1 MNKCVQAV
9 ILAAGEG
16 TRMRPLTYTR
26 PKVMLPVFNKP
37 ILEHLI
43 EELKQAGVKDI
54 IFVVGYRDDTIR
66 GHFGDG
72 SEWGLKIDYVTQ
84 RKQLGTADA
93 LRSSSHLLEDRFLM
107 LNGDAIINSKDIE
120 NITRKN
126 NGTAMGVFKV
136 ENPQDFGVVELNDNN
151 VTGIIEKPEE
161 PPSNLINAGIYCFNQ
176 NILKAIEQTPKS
188 KRGEYEITDSIEILI
203 KDGNEFR
210 AEEISTWID
219 LGYPWDLLDANEY
232 MLYTREQEL
241 QIKGDIEEGA
251 VIKGPVG
258 IGENTIIRVGSY
270 ITGPVLIGKNCDIG
284 PNCHIRP
291 YTTIADNCKVG
302 NGVELKNSI
311 LMPGAK
317 IPHLS
322 YVGDSII
329 GEGCNLGAGTKIAN
343 FRLDKEQIY
352 VSVKGKKVN
361 TGRRKFGAVLGD
373 NVMTGIDVSINIGTM
388 IGNNVFL
395 APSTKVEG
403 FIEPESMVF

>member
-43 EELKQAGVKDI
+43 TELKQAGINDVV
-54 IFVVGYRDDTIR
+54 FVVGYRDDTIR
-66 GHFGDG
+66 EHFGDG
-72 SEWGLKIDYVTQ
+72 SEWGIKIDYVTQ

-93 LRSSSHLLEDRFLM
+93 LRSSSHLLEDKFLM
-107 LNGDAIINSKDIE
+107 LNGDAIIDSKDIE
-120 NITRKN
+120 NITAKN
-126 NGTAMGVFKV
+126 SMAMGVFKV
-136 ENPQDFGVVELNDNN
+136 ENPQDFGVVKLNGNN

-176 NILKAIEQTPKS
+176 NIFGAIERTPKS
-188 KRGEYEITDSIEILI
+188 KRGEYEITDSIELLI
-203 KDGNEFR
+203 QDGHEIK
-210 AEEISTWID
+210 AQEISTWID
-219 LGYPWDLLDANEY
+219 VGYPWDLLDANEY
-232 MLYTREQEL
+232 MLYTQEQDLE
-241 QIKGDIEEGA
+241 INCDVEEGA

-258 IGENTIIRVGSY
+258 IGEDTIIRAGSY
-270 ITGPVLIGKNCDIG
+270 IIGPVLIGKNCDIG
-284 PNCHIRP
+284 PNCYIRP

-311 LMPGAK
+311 LMPKSK

-343 FRLDKEQIY
+343 FRLDKEPIY

-373 NVMTGIDVSINIGTM
+373 NVMTGINVSINIGTM

-395 APSTKVEG
+395 APATKVEG
-403 FIEPESMVF
+403 FIEPDSMVF

>member
-1 MNKCVQAV
+1 MSSSVQAV

-37 ILEHLI
+37 ILEHLV
-43 EELKQAGVKDI
+43 EELKQAGIKDI

-66 GHFGDG
+66 EHFGDG
-72 SEWGLKIDYVTQ
+72 SKWNLKIDYVTQ

-107 LNGDAIINSKDIE
+107 LNGDAIIDSKDIE
-120 NITRKN
+120 NITSN
-126 NGTAMGVFKV
+126 NESMAMGVFKV
-136 ENPQDFGVVELNDNN
+136 DNPQDFGVVKLNGNN

-161 PPSNLINAGIYCFNQ
+161 PPSNLINAGIYYFDRD
-176 NILKAIEQTPKS
+176 ILKAIEQTPKS
-188 KRGEYEITDSIEILI
+188 RRGEYEITDSIELLI
-203 KDGNEFR
+203 RDGNELK
-210 AEEISTWID
+210 AKEISTWID
-219 LGYPWDLLDANEY
+219 VGYPWDLLDANEY
-232 MLYTREQEL
+232 MLYQEQGL
-241 QIKGDIEEGA
+241 QVKGEVEEGA

-258 IGENTIIRVGSY
+258 IGEDTIIRAGSY
-270 ITGPVLIGKNCDIG
+270 IIGPVLIGKNCDIG
-284 PNCHIRP
+284 PNCFIRP

-302 NGVELKNSI
+302 NGVEVKNSI
-311 LMPGAK
+311 LMPKSK

-329 GEGCNLGAGTKIAN
+329 GEDCNLGAGTKIAN
-343 FRLDKEQIY
+343 FRLDKERIC

-373 NVMTGIDVSINIGTM
+373 NVMTGINVSINIGTM

-395 APSTKVEG
+395 APATKVEG
-403 FIEPESMVF
+403 FIEPDSMVF

>member
-1 MNKCVQAV
+1 MQAV

-43 EELKQAGVKDI
+43 EELKRAGIKDVV
-54 IFVVGYRDDTIR
+54 FVVGYRDDTIR

-72 SEWGLKIDYVTQ
+72 SNWGLKIYYVTQ

-107 LNGDAIINSKDIE
+107 LNGDAIIDSKDIE
-120 NITRKN
+120 KITSDN
-126 NGTAMGVFKV
+126 SMAMGVFKV
-136 ENPQDFGVVELNDNN
+136 ENPQDFGVVELNGGNI
-151 VTGIIEKPEE
+151 TGIIEKPDE
-161 PPSNLINAGIYCFNQ
+161 PPSNLINAGIYYFDQ
-176 NILKAIEQTPKS
+176 NILKAIEETPKS
-188 KRGEYEITDSIEILI
+188 KRGEYEITDSIELLI
-203 KDGNEFR
+203 RDGYQLK
-210 AEEISTWID
+210 AKEISTWID
-219 LGYPWDLLDANEY
+219 VGYPWDLLDANEY
-232 MLYTREQEL
+232 MLYTQEQDL
-241 QIKGDIEEGA
+241 KMKGDVEEGA

-258 IGENTIIRVGSY
+258 IGEDTMIRAGSY
-270 ITGPVLIGKNCDIG
+270 IIGPVLIGKSCDIG
-284 PNCHIRP
+284 PNCFIRP
-291 YTTIADNCKVG
+291 YTTIGDNCKVG
-302 NGVELKNSI
+302 NGVEVKNSI
-311 LMPGAK
+311 LMSKSK

-329 GEGCNLGAGTKIAN
+329 GEDCNLGAGTKIAN
-343 FRLDKEQIY
+343 FRLDKEPIY

-373 NVMTGIDVSINIGTM
+373 NVMTGINVSINIGTM

-395 APSTKVEG
+395 APATKVEG
-403 FIEPESMVF
+403 FIEPDSMVF

>member
-1 MNKCVQAV
+1 MQAV

-43 EELKQAGVKDI
+43 EELKRAGIKDVV
-54 IFVVGYRDDTIR
+54 FVVGYRDDTIR

-72 SEWGLKIDYVTQ
+72 SNWGLKIYYVTQ

-107 LNGDAIINSKDIE
+107 LNGDAIIDSKDIE
-120 NITRKN
+120 KITSDN
-126 NGTAMGVFKV
+126 SMAMGVFKV
-136 ENPQDFGVVELNDNN
+136 ENPQDFGVVELNGGNI
-151 VTGIIEKPEE
+151 TGIIEKPDE
-161 PPSNLINAGIYCFNQ
+161 PPSNLINAGIYYFDQ
-176 NILKAIEQTPKS
+176 NILKAIEETPKS
-188 KRGEYEITDSIEILI
+188 KRGEYEITDSIELLI
-203 KDGNEFR
+203 RDGYQLK
-210 AEEISTWID
+210 AKEISTWID
-219 LGYPWDLLDANEY
+219 VGYPWDLLDANEY
-232 MLYTREQEL
+232 MLYTQEQDL
-241 QIKGDIEEGA
+241 KMKGDVEEGA

-258 IGENTIIRVGSY
+258 IGEDTMIRAGSY
-270 ITGPVLIGKNCDIG
+270 IIGPVLIGKSCDIG
-284 PNCHIRP
+284 PNCFIRP
-291 YTTIADNCKVG
+291 YTTIGDNCKVG
-302 NGVELKNSI
+302 NGVEVKNSI
-311 LMPGAK
+311 LMSKSK

-329 GEGCNLGAGTKIAN
+329 GEDCNLGAGTKIAN
-343 FRLDKEQIY
+343 FRLDKEPIY

-373 NVMTGIDVSINIGTM
+373 NVMTGINVSINIGTM

-395 APSTKVEG
+395 APSTKVDG
-403 FIEPESMVF
+403 FIEPDSMVF

>member
-16 TRMRPLTYTR
+16 TRMHPLTYTR

-37 ILEHLI
+37 ILEHLV
-43 EELKQAGVKDI
+43 EELKQAGIKDI
-54 IFVVGYRDDTIR
+54 VFVVGYRDDTIR
-66 GHFGDG
+66 EHFGDG

-93 LRSSSHLLEDRFLM
+93 LRSSSHMLEDRFLM

-120 NITRKN
+120 NITD
-126 NGTAMGVFKV
+126 NGSMSMGVSKV
-136 ENPQDFGVVELNDNN
+136 ENPQDFGVVELNGNN
-151 VTGIIEKPEE
+151 ITGIIEKPEE
-161 PPSNLINAGIYCFNQ
+161 PPSNLINAGIYFFNQ
-176 NILKAIEQTPKS
+176 DILKAIDDTPKS
-188 KRGEYEITDSIEILI
+188 KRGEYEITDSIELLL
-203 KDGNEFR
+203 KDGYELK
-210 AEEISTWID
+210 AKEISTWID
-219 LGYPWDLLDANEY
+219 VGYPWDLLDANEY
-232 MLYTREQEL
+232 MLYTHEQEL
-241 QIKGDIEEGA
+241 QVKGEVEEGA
-251 VIKGPVG
+251 IIRGPVE
-258 IGENTIIRVGSY
+258 IGEDTIVRAGSY
-270 ITGPVLIGKNCDIG
+270 IIGPVMIGKSCDIG
-284 PNCHIRP
+284 PNCYIRP

-302 NGVELKNSI
+302 NGVEVKNTI
-311 LMPGAK
+311 LMSGAK

-329 GEGCNLGAGTKIAN
+329 GESCNLGAGTNIAN

-373 NVMTGIDVSINIGTM
+373 NVMTGINVSINIGTM

-395 APSTKVEG
+395 APNTKVEG

>member
-1 MNKCVQAV
+1 MSKLVQAV

-43 EELKQAGVKDI
+43 TELKQAGIKDI
-54 IFVVGYRDDTIR
+54 VFVVGYRDDTIR
-66 GHFGDG
+66 EHFGDG
-72 SEWGLKIDYVTQ
+72 SKWGLKINYVTQ

-107 LNGDAIINSKDIE
+107 LNGDAIIDSEDIE
-120 NITRKN
+120 NITSDN
-126 NGTAMGVFKV
+126 SMAMGVFKV
-136 ENPQDFGVVELNDNN
+136 ENPQDFGVVELNGHN

-161 PPSNLINAGIYCFNQ
+161 PPSNLINAGIYYFDRD
-176 NILKAIEQTPKS
+176 ILKAIEQTPKS
-188 KRGEYEITDSIEILI
+188 KRGEYEITDSIELLI
-203 KDGNEFR
+203 GDGKELK
-210 AEEISTWID
+210 AAEISTWID
-219 LGYPWDLLDANEY
+219 VGYPWDLLDANEY
-232 MLYTREQEL
+232 MLYTQEQEL
-241 QIKGDIEEGA
+241 QVKGEVEEGA
-251 VIKGPVG
+251 VLNGPVG
-258 IGENTIIRVGSY
+258 IGEDTIVRAGSY
-270 ITGPVLIGKNCDIG
+270 VTGPVVIGKNCDIG
-284 PNCHIRP
+284 PNCYIRP
-291 YTTIADNCKVG
+291 YTTIGDNCKVG

-311 LMPGAK
+311 LMLGAK

-329 GEGCNLGAGTKIAN
+329 GEGCNLGAGTKVAN

-361 TGRRKFGAVLGD
+361 TGRKKFGAILGD
-373 NVMTGIDVSINIGTM
+373 NVMTGINVSINIGTM

-395 APSTKVEG
+395 APATKVEG
-403 FIEPESMVF
+403 FIEPHSMVF

>member
-1 MNKCVQAV
+1 MNKRVQAV

-43 EELKQAGVKDI
+43 EQLKQAGIQDI
-54 IFVVGYRDDTIR
+54 IFVVGYRDETIR
-66 GHFGDG
+66 EHFGDG

-93 LRSSSHLLEDRFLM
+93 LRSSSHLVEDRFLM
-107 LNGDAIINSKDIE
+107 LNGDAIIDSKDIE
-120 NITRKN
+120 KITSDN
-126 NGTAMGVFKV
+126 SSMAMGVFKV
-136 ENPQDFGVVELNDNN
+136 DNPQDFGVVELNGDNI
-151 VTGIIEKPEE
+151 TGIIEKPEE

-176 NILKAIEQTPKS
+176 DILKAIEETPKS
-188 KRGEYEITDSIEILI
+188 KRGEYEITDSIELLL
-203 KDGNEFR
+203 KDGNDLE
-210 AEEISTWID
+210 AKEISTWID

-232 MLYTREQEL
+232 MFYQKEEL
-241 QIKGDIEEGA
+241 QMKGEVEEGA
-251 VIKGPVG
+251 VIKGSVG
-258 IGENTIIRVGSY
+258 VGEDTIIRAGSYIIGPALIGEN
-270 ITGPVLIGKNCDIG
+270 CEIG
-284 PNCHIRP
+284 PNCFIRP
-291 YTTIADNCKVG
+291 HTTIADYCKVG
-302 NGVELKNSI
+302 NGVEVKNSI

-373 NVMTGIDVSINIGTM
+373 NVMTGINASINIGTM